1 MIAIGRIPTKE
12 EAEQSFARHHT
23 IKGLVEDFGLTY
35 KRARK
40 VAKEYDFPVC
50 KTGTQKKATTEQL
63 IDSYCRTGS
72 VKKVASEFG
81 MCPQTVYERL
91 VKIGV
96 VKKIHVM
103 SDEEREALIDL
114 YQSGV
119 LRGDGK
125 IKAFCGKF
133 RRTPQYVS
141 RHARALGLTSKNRK
155 STAEYVMELKK
166 RVSAWF
172 KTHEHPRGMLGKKHT
187 KEVLTALRKISKAH
201 WENMTEEERHQAVVK
216 SLNGRILKRGR
227 LPHNKKHGSWK
238 SDWRTIGGKKTYYR
252 SRWEANY
259 ARYLEFL
266 REAGKI
272 ANWLHEPTTF
282 LFVKE
287 QCSYLPDFLVTL
299 TNGEIEYHEVKG
311 WMDDRSSTKI
321 SLMRK
326 YHPDKKL
333 VLIRRKEYED
343 IERIYSDKIPGWEFK
358 ERKRKGDQ

>member
-1 MIAIGRIPTKE
+1 M
-12 EAEQSFARHHT
+12 
-23 IKGLVEDFGLTY
+23 
-35 KRARK
+35 
-40 VAKEYDFPVC
+40 
-50 KTGTQKKATTEQL
+50 KATIEQL
-63 IDSYCRTGS
+63 IESFHRTQSTRLTG
-72 VKKVASEFG
+72 AEFG
-81 MCPQTVYERL
+81 MQARSVWQRLSKAGVAHRLHVMGEQEKKEL
-91 VKIGV
+91 VK
-96 VKKIHVM
+96 
-103 SDEEREALIDL
+103 L
-114 YQSGV
+114 YEGGFES
-119 LRGDGK
+119 GDGQLD
-125 IKAFCGKF
+125 AFCGKYH
-133 RRTPQYVS
+133 RTKQYVS
-141 RHARALGLTSKNRK
+141 RHAKFLGLTQRGRSPCEGKRIEMGK
-155 STAEYVMELKK
+155 RIKK
-166 RVSAWF
+166 FF
-172 KTHEHPRGMLGKKHT
+172 KENGHPRGMLHKKHT
-187 KEVLTALRKISKAH
+187 AKLCEDMRKKSKSR

-216 SLNGRILKRGR
+216 LLNGKILKRGK

-287 QCSYLPDFLVTL
+287 QSSYLPDFLVTL

-311 WMDDRSSTKI
+311 WMDDRSFTKI

-343 IERIYSDKIPGWEFK
+343 IERIYSAKISGWEFK